1 MANDQNDIRTEVEA
15 ALDELREPLI
25 AHGGNVELVD
35 VDRANG
41 VVSVRLHGACVGCPL
56 SELTV
61 KEGIGEAL
69 KEKFDWIKDVKAVN

>member
-1 MANDQNDIRTEVEA
+1 MNNEHTDPKIQVEE

-35 VDRANG
+35 VDKEGG
-41 VVSVRLHGACVGCPL
+41 VVAVRLHGACVGCPL
-56 SELTV
+56 SELTL

-69 KEKFDWIKDVKAVN
+69 KEKFAWIKEIKAVN